1 MNDGRRAPEFTLP
14 RRREWSWWA
23 LIASVVAHALVLSLR
38 GSWYW
43 STGTVPEVQLI
54 NLEPGVAVVD
64 MPFRQAVPPRPA
76 PRPPVEIDVP
86 VSPGA
91 PAPAEAIVTG
101 EPGGPPAAP
110 VDTAAGEPAPT
121 GTGRRTVPRLRP
133 SYGEGVLWVRPLPL
147 PPGELAQRLTR
158 SHYELVDS
166 AVSEIVQAYID
177 SIIRAPVPYDNRP
190 PSWTTTIGGKT
201 FGIDSRNIYL
211 GGLKIPSAILALL
224 PIPSTSNL
232 DLRYAQRMR
241 DIQEDLQY
249 AAQKAQ
255 TMEDFKVAIRQ
266 LREQREAEL
275 EFERNQ
281 RRNPADTIP
290 KKP

>member
-1 MNDGRRAPEFTLP
+1 MRRPPEFTLP

-23 LIASVVAHALVLSLR
+23 LVASVVAHVLLLSLR
-38 GSWYW
+38 ASWFW
-43 STGTVPEVQLI
+43 SEGTPPDVTLI
-54 NLEPGVAVVD
+54 TLEPGIAVVD
-64 MPFRQAVPPRPA
+64 MPYREPAAA
-76 PRPPVEIDVP
+76 PRASRRPPEEIDAP

-91 PAPAEAIVTG
+91 PAPAEQVAAG
-101 EPGGPPAAP
+101 APGGPTPTPRDTAGGPAAP
-110 VDTAAGEPAPT
+110 E

-166 AVSEIVQAYID
+166 AVSEIVQTYID
-177 SIIRAPVPYDNRP
+177 SIMRAPVPYDNKP
-190 PSWTTTIGGKT
+190 PSWVTTIGGKT

-249 AAQKAQ
+249 AAQRAQ
-255 TMEDFKVAIRQ
+255 TMEDFKTAIKQ
-266 LREQREAEL
+266 LREQRQREL

-281 RRNPADTIP
+281 RRNPADTVP
-290 KKP
+290 GTP

>member
-1 MNDGRRAPEFTLP
+1 
-14 RRREWSWWA
+14 
-23 LIASVVAHALVLSLR
+23 VVAHVAMLSLR
-38 GSWYW
+38 ATWFW
-43 STGTVPEVQLI
+43 SGGTPPDVSLI
-54 NLEPGVAVVD
+54 ALEPGIAVVD
-64 MPFRQAVPPRPA
+64 MPYREATVPSRPPRP
-76 PRPPVEIDVP
+76 RPDDVDAP

-91 PAPAEAIVTG
+91 PAPAEQVVTG
-101 EPGGPPAAP
+101 VPGGVPEAP
-110 VDTAAGEPAPT
+110 VDTAAGAPVPE

-177 SIIRAPVPYDNRP
+177 SIIRAPVPYDNKP

-211 GGLKIPSAILALL
+211 GGLKIPSAILAFL
-224 PIPSTSNL
+224 PIPSTSNI

-249 AAQKAQ
+249 AAQRAQ
-255 TMEDFKVAIRQ
+255 TMEDFKAAIKQ
-266 LREQREAEL
+266 LREQRQAEV

-281 RRNPADTIP
+281 KRSPADTIP

>member
-1 MNDGRRAPEFTLP
+1 M
-14 RRREWSWWA
+14 
-23 LIASVVAHALVLSLR
+23 LSLR
-38 GSWYW
+38 ASWFW
-43 STGTVPEVQLI
+43 SEGTPPEVTLI
-54 NLEPGVAVVD
+54 TLEPGIAVVD
-64 MPFRQAVPPRPA
+64 MPWQEPRASRRPT
-76 PRPPVEIDVP
+76 PRPPEEVDAP

-91 PAPAEAIVTG
+91 PAPAAQV
-101 EPGGPPAAP
+101 
-110 VDTAAGEPAPT
+110 AAGEPGRAPAAPADT
-121 GTGRRTVPRLRP
+121 GPGQAVPEGPGRRTVPRLRP
-133 SYGEGVLWVRPLPL
+133 SIGEGVLWVRPLPL

-177 SIIRAPVPYDNRP
+177 SIIRAPVPYDNKP

-249 AAQKAQ
+249 AAQRAR
-255 TMEDFKVAIRQ
+255 TMEDFKTAIRQ
-266 LREQREAEL
+266 LREQRQAEQ

-281 RRNPADTIP
+281 RRNPADTVP
-290 KKP
+290 RTP